1 MLSACVQCTMHKIKI
16 KIYLNKLPNPEFH
29 FKGTSSLIS
38 GPEASSEE
46 LERSKLELK
55 LIQKERDELMKEKEQ
70 LAREKEHLT
79 GNCEKYKNDLLKEAA
94 FR

>member
-1 MLSACVQCTMHKIKI
+1 
-16 KIYLNKLPNPEFH
+16 
-29 FKGTSSLIS
+29 
-38 GPEASSEE
+38 

-70 LAREKEHLT
+70 LAREKEHLS